1 MTQTCKIK
9 ITDPREGERDL
20 PIEVLIG
27 GDNYW
32 RIVKDVSTIRLSPSL
47 VLRPKTF
54 GWILTG
60 NRTGITAKE
69 IILNHITLEH
79 LDNDLRMFWDLETI
93 GITSNQ
99 QKPLT
104 AGDSQILKEF
114 RHAYRI

>member
-1 MTQTCKIK
+1 MPSPNGPSLYYYYDSDMQNK

-54 GWILTG
+54 GWILNG

-69 IILNHITLEH
+69 IISI
-79 LDNDLRMFWDLETI
+79 I
-93 GITSNQ
+93 
-99 QKPLT
+99 
-104 AGDSQILKEF
+104 
-114 RHAYRI
+114 